1 MSVKLNKKRKD
12 VRDMPRRGENIRKR
26 KDGRWEAR
34 YIAGKDE
41 NGKSIYASVYA
52 TKYQIVKQKRDE
64 AVKLL
69 ELENISN
76 CDIISFEQLCN
87 SWLQSIT
94 HSIKESTYAVYINSI
109 SNHLIPYFKN
119 KNLKELSNSDLEEF
133 INLKAEAGLASSTQ
147 KMIFILLKRIFQ
159 YGTKLGYCSLTEISF
174 PAVRRDSKGAR
185 IMSPYEREI
194 FERYLDS
201 LNNFLGIGI
210 KLCMYTGLRIGEMS
224 GLRWEDIDFENE
236 TIHVARTVIRIK
248 NVMYENNGTAAK
260 TKLVVVSPK
269 TADSDR
275 WIPIPKFLT
284 EELQKWRCNDK
295 CYVLNGKETPMEPRI
310 IQYHFHRCLEKCNL
324 NQFNFHSIRH
334 GFATMC
340 IEKGFD
346 MKSLSEI
353 LGHSTVSTTMNIYV
367 HSSMQ
372 QKKLQMDRL
381 GV

>member
-1 MSVKLNKKRKD
+1 
-12 VRDMPRRGENIRKR
+12 MPRRGENIRKR

-41 NGKSIYASVYA
+41 NGKSVYASVYA
-52 TKYQIVKQKRDE
+52 SKYQLVKQKRDE
-64 AVKLL
+64 AVRLL
-69 ELENISN
+69 ELENITISQ
-76 CDIISFEQLCN
+76 DISFEQLCH
-87 SWLQSIT
+87 SWLKSIK
-94 HSIKESTYAVYINSI
+94 HSIKESTYAVYLNSI

-119 KNLKELSNSDLEEF
+119 INLKELKSEDLDKF
-133 INLKAEAGLASSTQ
+133 IGVKAEEGLAASTL
-147 KMIFILLKRIFQ
+147 KMIFILMKRIIQ
-159 YGTKLGYCSLTEISF
+159 YATKSGYCSLEGITF
-174 PAVRRDSKGAR
+174 PSIRKDSKVSR
-185 IMSPYEREI
+185 IMSSYERTI
-194 FERYLDS
+194 FERYLGT
-201 LNNFLGIGI
+201 LNSSFGAGI
-210 KLCMYTGLRIGEMS
+210 KLCMYTGLRIGEIS
-224 GLRWEDIDFENE
+224 GLRWEDLDFESE
-236 TIHVARTVIRIK
+236 IMHVARTVIRIK
-248 NVMYENNGTAAK
+248 NVQHNKNDMEAK

-275 WIPIPKFLT
+275 WIPIPSFLT
-284 EELQKWRCNDK
+284 EELQKWKGDDN
-295 CYVLNGKETPMEPRI
+295 CYVLNGKEAPMEPRI
-310 IQYHFHRCLEKCNL
+310 IQYHFHKCLEKCNMD
-324 NQFNFHSIRH
+324 QFNFHSIRH